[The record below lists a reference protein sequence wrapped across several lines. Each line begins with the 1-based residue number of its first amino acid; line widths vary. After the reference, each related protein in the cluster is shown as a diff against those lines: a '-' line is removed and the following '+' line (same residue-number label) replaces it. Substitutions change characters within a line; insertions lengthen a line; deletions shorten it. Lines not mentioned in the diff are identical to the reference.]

1 MKKYIKINYLEDR
14 KSIKDVIFIVE
25 EGKDF
30 DKACDLAAEAVER
43 FNENDLDLDGF
54 GGLDDYIAA
63 SFSENGILY
72 DVLDID
78 EEYNAYL

>member
-1 MKKYIKINYLEDR
+1 MKKYIKINYLEG
-14 KSIKDVIFIVE
+14 KKVIKDVIFIVE
-25 EGKDF
+25 EGPDF
-30 DKACDLAAEAVER
+30 NNARFLAENAVEA
-43 FNENDLDLDGF
+43 FNENTLDLDGF

-78 EEYNAYL
+78 AEYDAQL